1 MNRHDANWESAQ
13 PGALIAQMAGI
24 FRRRRRVTKSTV
36 AVTEAHAD
44 APTGRA
50 LRFEPLG
57 RGAVPPAWYWSRV
70 IESVSRPERHNA
82 EERSAPE
89 VAALREELKREQA
102 DKERA
107 LAEAE
112 RQLDEAL
119 AEQRSE
125 LEEEKT
131 RALAEAE
138 RQLVKAL
145 AEQRAEME
153 EEAHGRLA
161 EVARLRDDL
170 ACNRDEIEGEL
181 AAIRRLRSQ
190 TDPEL
195 AAIVR
200 SAPNAHR

>member
-1 MNRHDANWESAQ
+1 
-13 PGALIAQMAGI
+13 MAGI

-112 RQLDEAL
+112 RQL
-119 AEQRSE
+119 
-125 LEEEKT
+125 
-131 RALAEAE
+131 
-138 RQLVKAL
+138 VKAL

-153 EEAHGRLA
+153 EEVHGRLA

-170 ACNRDEIEGEL
+170 ARNRDEIEGEM
-181 AAIRRLRSQ
+181 AAIRRQRSQ

-195 AAIVR
+195 GAIVR
-200 SAPNAHR
+200 SSANAHG